1 MRATCP
7 DCGATA
13 HVSAF
18 FADDDGKRLVNAV
31 VDMPP
36 ELQRPALGYLGLFKP
51 AKNAL
56 SVPRATR
63 LVQELQK
70 LVATGTVSRD
80 DRTGMRRQAAPTMWA
95 EGIEQMLSNRNGLTL
110 PLANHNYLRAVVF
123 GIADQADAR
132 AERAQEQQR
141 QTGQHRTSAGPTKR
155 ELTPRERFENHVAWL
170 RQQHGYGASTREEL
184 DHAIAEARVR
194 FGIATDESTP

>member
-7 DCGATA
+7 DCGATGHIA
-13 HVSAF
+13 AF
-18 FADDDGKRLVNAV
+18 FADDDGKRLVAAV
-31 VDMPP
+31 VDLPA

-63 LVQELQK
+63 LVQELQQ

-80 DRTGMRRQAAPTMWA
+80 DRTGLRRQAAPTMWA
-95 EGIEQMLSNRNGLTL
+95 EGIEQMLTNRNGLTL

-141 QTGQHRTSAGPTKR
+141 QTGQHRTTNNPAKR
-155 ELTPRERFENHVAWL
+155 EQTPRERYENHVAWL
-170 RQQHGYGASTREEL
+170 RQQHSYGASTREEL
-184 DHAIAEARVR
+184 DHAIAEARAR
-194 FGIATDESTP
+194 YGIATDETNP